1 MPRLSIVI
9 PVVGNPNRL
18 DDTLVSILEN
28 RPADCEIL
36 VVHNEPYND
45 PYDLAGEVQF
55 LQARP
60 RAGFVE
66 CLNLGLLAARSPV
79 VNAVAC
85 GVEVRAGWA
94 DAALPHFRQP
104 EIAAVTAVVT
114 HRADPGKVV
123 SAGLGYGDEGIAW
136 RIGRGRTTAE
146 VADARDE
153 LCGPDALTAFYR
165 TSAVHA
171 IGGFSSLKH
180 AALATIDTALSLQRA
195 GFRCAMEPECMACV
209 DPAMVCEQPG
219 FRHGRDAER
228 LFWRWASHHGRV
240 RSIAVHAALV
250 AGECVIGLWRP
261 SMLLQLAGR
270 AGGAILAVL
279 ARRQEPSKAAA
290 VAETPSVVAAP
301 HFDMAKFREEQT
313 PARAA

>member
-9 PVVGNPNRL
+9 PVVGNPSRL

-45 PYDLAGEVQF
+45 PYELAGEVQF
-55 LQARP
+55 LRARP

-85 GVEVRAGWA
+85 GVEVHAGWA
-94 DAALPHFRQP
+94 DAALPHFHHP
-104 EIAAVTAVVT
+104 EIAAVAAIVT
-114 HRADPGKVV
+114 HRADSGKVV
-123 SAGLGYGDEGIAW
+123 SAGLGYGVEGIVW
-136 RIGRGRTTAE
+136 RMGQGQTPAE
-146 VADARDE
+146 VADNQCE
-153 LCGPDALTAFYR
+153 PCGPDALTGFYR
-165 TSAVHA
+165 TSAVKMV
-171 IGGFSSLKH
+171 GGFSSLTH
-180 AALATIDTALSLQRA
+180 AALATIDTALSLELA
-195 GFRCAMEPECMACV
+195 GFRCTMEPECMACV
-209 DPAMVCEQPG
+209 DPATVCDQPG
-219 FRHGRDAER
+219 FRHGRDAEQ

-270 AGGAILAVL
+270 AGGAILTVL
-279 ARRQEPSKAAA
+279 ARRRVSSKAATVTEA
-290 VAETPSVVAAP
+290 PPVVAAP
-301 HFDMAKFREEQT
+301 HFDMAKFREEQAS
-313 PARAA
+313 ARAA